1 MKGTGLKSMMLLM
14 VLVIAVLV
22 FNNVSSDAAEQ
33 TSQQAAPE
41 TQVEANA
48 KTTAMQASQPDVT
61 SQQPATTKETAQMAS
76 ESVTAVKQE
85 ENKPTVTTATT
96 EDDTTQASAPVTE
109 ASATKTT
116 TDNVAQA
123 EKDTPMMLRLSTKE
137 AQPEATST
145 ERASHESTTT
155 THTIL
160 HTNDIH
166 GRMVEEKD
174 RVLGMAKLKTLKEQ
188 QNPDL
193 LVDAGDAFQG
203 LPLSNQSKGEE
214 MAKAMNAVGY
224 DAMTAGNHEFDFG
237 YDQLKKLEGM
247 LNFPIVSSNVYK
259 DGKLAFK
266 PSVVIQKNGVRY
278 GIIGVTTPETKT
290 KTSPTGIVGVTFAD
304 PLTSVTREM
313 DRLNGQ
319 VDVFVVLSHLGIDP
333 TTKEAWRGDYLT
345 RQLSQNKQYHHPIF
359 VIDGHS
365 HTVIEHGQKFD
376 QDVLAQTGTALAN
389 VGKLTFEQTGQ
400 QFSNAEASLLNVK
413 SLADLQPDAAVKAQ
427 VDKANEAFL
436 KATSEV
442 IIPNNTVDFQGER
455 DDVRTHETNLG
466 NAITDAMEAYG
477 QKGFSRPS
485 DFAVTNSGGI
495 RASIAKGKVTLNDV
509 ITVLPFGNTIAQI
522 SVKGSDVWKA
532 FEHSLSAPTMTTD
545 GQTQLSANG
554 GLLQV
559 SKSIQ
564 VYFDMNKAP
573 GERIN
578 AIRVLNK
585 QTGQFEDLD
594 MSRTYAVAMND
605 FTASGGD
612 GFDMFGGPREE
623 GISLEQVFANYLK
636 TADLSQYATTEPQRI
651 MNGKPAQNSETPKTT
666 PPSSKGDNVIP
677 FPQTKPS
684 KVVPMTK
691 VPTADGQSQQ
701 TAMHVASE
709 HRGTAQSMA
718 PAVSMTSTNATE
730 MTGQAHMAMTQNV
743 SASGHDTAKNGAQQL
758 PNTGATEQTPI
769 VGGLFML
776 GAGLVIMRRQK
787 HRA

>member
-1 MKGTGLKSMMLLM
+1 MKRIGLKSIMLLM
-14 VLVIAVLV
+14 MLVIAVLV

-33 TSQQAAPE
+33 TSQQVAPE
-41 TQVEANA
+41 TKAELNAEKTATQV
-48 KTTAMQASQPDVT
+48 SQPDMT
-61 SQQPATTKETAQMAS
+61 SQQKTTTAETAQKPS
-76 ESVTAVKQE
+76 ESETAVKQE
-85 ENKPTVTTATT
+85 GTPTGMDAAT
-96 EDDTTQASAPVTE
+96 EDDIAQSNAPMTTE
-109 ASATKTT
+109 
-116 TDNVAQA
+116 NVAQA
-123 EKDTPMMLRLSTKE
+123 EKDTPMMLRLSTKQ
-137 AQPEATST
+137 AQPNATST
-145 ERASHESTTT
+145 DRESNETATT

-237 YDQLKKLEGM
+237 YEQLKKLEGM

-278 GIIGVTTPETKT
+278 GVIGVTTPETKT

-389 VGKLTFEQTGQ
+389 VGKLTFEQSGN

-413 SLADLQPDAAVKAQ
+413 NLAGLQPDADVKAQ
-427 VDKANEAFL
+427 VDKANDAFL

-495 RASIAKGKVTLNDV
+495 RASIAKGQVTLNDV

-522 SVKGSDVWKA
+522 SVKGSDVWRA

-594 MSRTYAVAMND
+594 MNRTYAVAMND

-651 MNGKPAQNSETPKTT
+651 INGKPAQNNVTPKTT

-684 KVVPMTK
+684 KAMPMTK
-691 VPTADGQSQQ
+691 VPTADGQAQQ
-701 TAMHVASE
+701 TAMHAASE
-709 HRGTAQSMA
+709 HCSTAQSMA
-718 PAVSMTSTNATE
+718 PAVSMTSTNETE

-743 SASGHDTAKNGAQQL
+743 SASGHDTAENGVQQL
-758 PNTGATEQTPI
+758 PNTGVTEQAPI

-776 GAGLVIMRRQK
+776 GAGLVIMRRRK

>member
-1 MKGTGLKSMMLLM
+1 M
-14 VLVIAVLV
+14 LVIAVLV

-33 TSQQAAPE
+33 TSQQVAPE
-41 TQVEANA
+41 TKAELNAEKTATQV
-48 KTTAMQASQPDVT
+48 SQPDMT
-61 SQQPATTKETAQMAS
+61 SQQKTTTAETAQKPS
-76 ESVTAVKQE
+76 ESETAVKQE
-85 ENKPTVTTATT
+85 GTPTGMDAAT
-96 EDDTTQASAPVTE
+96 EDDIAQSNAPMTTE
-109 ASATKTT
+109 
-116 TDNVAQA
+116 NVAQA
-123 EKDTPMMLRLSTKE
+123 EKDTPMMLRLSTKQ
-137 AQPEATST
+137 AQPNATST
-145 ERASHESTTT
+145 DRESNETATT

-237 YDQLKKLEGM
+237 YEQLKKLEGM

-278 GIIGVTTPETKT
+278 GVIGVTTPETKT

-389 VGKLTFEQTGQ
+389 VGKLTFEQSGN

-413 SLADLQPDAAVKAQ
+413 NLAGLQPDADVKAQ
-427 VDKANEAFL
+427 VDKANDAFL

-495 RASIAKGKVTLNDV
+495 RASIAKGQVTLNDV

-522 SVKGSDVWKA
+522 SVKGSDVWRA

-594 MSRTYAVAMND
+594 MNRTYAVAMND

-623 GISLEQVFANYLK
+623 GISLEQVFAIYLK

-651 MNGKPAQNSETPKTT
+651 INGKPAQNNVTPKTT

-684 KVVPMTK
+684 KAMPMTK
-691 VPTADGQSQQ
+691 VPIADGQAQQ
-701 TAMHVASE
+701 TAMHAASE
-709 HRGTAQSMA
+709 HCSTAQSMA
-718 PAVSMTSTNATE
+718 PAVSMTSTNETE

-743 SASGHDTAKNGAQQL
+743 SASGHDTAENGAQQL
-758 PNTGATEQTPI
+758 PNTGVTEQAPI

>member
-1 MKGTGLKSMMLLM
+1 MKATGLKSMMLLVM
-14 VLVIAVLV
+14 FIIAMLM
-22 FNNVSSDAAEQ
+22 FNNVSSYAEQ

-48 KTTAMQASQPDVT
+48 ETTTMQVNQPDMI
-61 SQQPATTKETAQMAS
+61 SQQQATTEETAQKPS
-76 ESVTAVKQE
+76 ESETAVKQE
-85 ENKPTVTTATT
+85 GTPTGMEDAT
-96 EDDTTQASAPVTE
+96 EDDTAQSNAPMTTE
-109 ASATKTT
+109 
-116 TDNVAQA
+116 NVAQPENDA
-123 EKDTPMMLRLSTKE
+123 PMMLRLSTKQ
-137 AQPEATST
+137 AQPQATST
-145 ERASHESTTT
+145 DSVQNETTKS

-174 RVLGMAKLKTLKEQ
+174 RVLGMAKLKTLKKQ

-278 GIIGVTTPETKT
+278 GVIGVTTPETKT

-389 VGKLTFEQTGQ
+389 VGKLTFEQSGQ
-400 QFSNAEASLLNVK
+400 QFSNAEARLLNVK

-532 FEHSLSAPTMTTD
+532 FEHSLSAPTMRTD

-651 MNGKPAQNSETPKTT
+651 INGKPAQNSETPKTT
-666 PPSSKGDNVIP
+666 SPASKGDNVIP
-677 FPQTKPS
+677 FPQTKPA

-701 TAMHVASE
+701 TAMHAASE

-718 PAVSMTSTNATE
+718 PAVSMTSTNGTE

-743 SASGHDTAKNGAQQL
+743 SALGHHEAKNDAQQL
-758 PNTGATEQTPI
+758 PNTGATEQAPI

-787 HRA
+787 HHA

>member
-1 MKGTGLKSMMLLM
+1 MKGIGLKSMILM
-14 VLVIAVLV
+14 VMFVVAMLMV
-22 FNNVSSDAAEQ
+22 NSVSTYAAEQ
-33 TSQQAAPE
+33 TTRNVPRT
-41 TQVEANA
+41 TQVDADVETKA
-48 KTTAMQASQPDVT
+48 TQESLPDVT
-61 SQQPATTKETAQMAS
+61 SPQQTTTEETAQKVS
-76 ESVTAVKQE
+76 ESMTAVKQE
-85 ENKPTVTTATT
+85 ENKPTVTVAAT
-96 EDDTTQASAPVTE
+96 EDDTTQASVP
-109 ASATKTT
+109 TT
-116 TDNVAQA
+116 TENVAQT
-123 EKDTPMMLRLSTKE
+123 EKDTPTTRTLAATGTPPQANSTD
-137 AQPEATST
+137 
-145 ERASHESTTT
+145 RASNETAKT
-155 THTIL
+155 THMIL

-193 LVDAGDAFQG
+193 LVDAGDVFQG

-259 DGKLAFK
+259 DGTLAFK

-278 GIIGVTTPETKT
+278 GVIGVTTPETKT

-304 PLTSVTREM
+304 PLASVTREM

-333 TTKEAWRGDYLT
+333 TTKEEWRGDYLT

-376 QDVLAQTGTALAN
+376 QDILAQTGTALAN
-389 VGKLTFEQTGQ
+389 VGKITFEQSGH
-400 QFSNAEASLLNVK
+400 QFTNVEARLLSVK
-413 SLADLQPDAAVKAQ
+413 NLANLQPDAAVKAQ
-427 VDKANEAFL
+427 VDKANAAFL

-442 IIPNNTVDFQGER
+442 IIPNNTVEFQGER

-477 QKGFSRPS
+477 QKGFSRLS

-495 RASIAKGKVTLNDV
+495 RASIATGKVTLNDV

-532 FEHSLSAPTMTTD
+532 FEHSLSAPTMTTG

-594 MSRTYAVAMND
+594 MRRTYAVAMND

-651 MNGKPAQNSETPKTT
+651 INGKPAQNSETPKTT

-677 FPQTKPS
+677 FPQSKPPQE
-684 KVVPMTK
+684 VPMTK
-691 VPTADGQSQQ
+691 VPTANGQSQQ
-701 TAMHVASE
+701 TAMHVAPE
-709 HRGTAQSMA
+709 HRDKAQSMA
-718 PAVSMTSTNATE
+718 SAVSMTSADTIE
-730 MTGQAHMAMTQNV
+730 VTGQANMAMTQNV
-743 SASGHDTAKNGAQQL
+743 SALAHHEAKNDAQQL
-758 PNTGATEQTPI
+758 PNTGATEQAPI

-776 GAGLVIMRRQK
+776 SAGLIIMRRQK
-787 HRA
+787 HHA

>member
-1 MKGTGLKSMMLLM
+1 MKGTGLKSIMLLM
-14 VLVIAVLV
+14 MFIMAMLV
-22 FNNVSSDAAEQ
+22 FNNVSSYAEQ
-33 TSQQAAPE
+33 TSQQATPE
-41 TQVEANA
+41 TKVAANA
-48 KTTAMQASQPDVT
+48 ETTTTQASQPDTT
-61 SQQPATTKETAQMAS
+61 SQQQATTEETAQKPS
-76 ESVTAVKQE
+76 ESEAAVKQE
-85 ENKPTVTTATT
+85 GTLTGIAATT
-96 EDDTTQASAPVTE
+96 EDDTAQSNAPMTTE
-109 ASATKTT
+109 
-116 TDNVAQA
+116 NVAQT
-123 EKDTPMMLRLSTKE
+123 ENDVPMMLRLSTKE
-137 AQPEATST
+137 AQPLGTST
-145 ERASHESTTT
+145 AGARKETAKS

-266 PSVVIQKNGVRY
+266 PSVVIRKNGVRY
-278 GIIGVTTPETKT
+278 GVIGVTTPETQT

-333 TTKEAWRGDYLT
+333 TTKEQWRGDYLT

-389 VGKLTFEQTGQ
+389 VGKLTFEQSGH

-442 IIPNNTVDFQGER
+442 IIPNNTIDFQGER

-466 NAITDAMEAYG
+466 NAIADAMEAYG

-522 SVKGSDVWKA
+522 SVKGSDVWQA
-532 FEHSLSAPTMTTD
+532 FEHSLSAPTMTKD

-623 GISLEQVFANYLK
+623 GISLEQVFAKYLK

-651 MNGKPAQNSETPKTT
+651 INGKPAQNSETPKTT

-677 FPQTKPS
+677 FPQSKPTED
-684 KVVPMTK
+684 VPMTK
-691 VPTADGQSQQ
+691 VPAADGQSQQ
-701 TAMHVASE
+701 TAMNVASE

-718 PAVSMTSTNATE
+718 PVVRMTSTNATG
-730 MTGQAHMAMTQNV
+730 MTGQANVAMTQNG
-743 SASGHDTAKNGAQQL
+743 SALGHHATKNDAQQL
-758 PNTGATEQTPI
+758 PNTGTTEQAPI

-776 GAGLVIMRRQK
+776 GAGLVIVRRQK

>member
-14 VLVIAVLV
+14 VLVIAVLI
-22 FNNVSSDAAEQ
+22 FNHVSSDAAEQ

-41 TQVEANA
+41 TQVEADA
-48 KTTAMQASQPDVT
+48 ETTATHTSQPDVT
-61 SQQPATTKETAQMAS
+61 SQQLATTEETAQQPS
-76 ESVTAVKQE
+76 ESVTGLKQE
-85 ENKPTVTTATT
+85 GPATATVATT
-96 EDDTTQASAPVTE
+96 EDDTIESIAPTSAE
-109 ASATKTT
+109 
-116 TDNVAQA
+116 NVAQA
-123 EKDTPMMLRLSTKE
+123 EKDTPMMLRLSAKK
-137 AQPEATST
+137 AQPEATSID
-145 ERASHESTTT
+145 RASHETAAT

-278 GIIGVTTPETKT
+278 GVIGVTTPETKT

-319 VDVFVVLSHLGIDP
+319 VDVFIVLSHLGIDP

-345 RQLSQNKQYHHPIF
+345 HQLSQNKQYHHPIF

-389 VGKLTFEQTGQ
+389 VGKLTFKQSGQ

-413 SLADLQPDAAVKAQ
+413 NLAKLQPDAAVKAQ

-545 GQTQLSANG
+545 GETQLSANG

-636 TADLSQYATTEPQRI
+636 TADLSQYATTAPQRI
-651 MNGKPAQNSETPKTT
+651 INGKPAQNSEMPKIT
-666 PPSSKGDNVIP
+666 PPSSKGDNVIL
-677 FPQTKPS
+677 FPQTKRS

-691 VPTADGQSQQ
+691 VPTAEGQSQQ

-709 HRGTAQSMA
+709 HRGMAQSMV
-718 PAVSMTSTNATE
+718 PAVSMISTDATGK
-730 MTGQAHMAMTQNV
+730 MAQAHRVMTQNV
-743 SASGHDTAKNGAQQL
+743 SALGHHEAKNDAQQL
-758 PNTGATEQTPI
+758 PNTGATEQAPI

-787 HRA
+787 HHA

>member
-1 MKGTGLKSMMLLM
+1 MKGTGLKSMMLLVM
-14 VLVIAVLV
+14 FVIAMLM
-22 FNNVSSDAAEQ
+22 FSNVSSYAEQ
-33 TSQQAAPE
+33 TSQHAAPA
-41 TQVEANA
+41 TKVEANA
-48 KTTAMQASQPDVT
+48 ETTTLQESKPDVT
-61 SQQPATTKETAQMAS
+61 SQQQVSTEETAQKMS
-76 ESVTAVKQE
+76 ESVRTVKQE
-85 ENKPTVTTATT
+85 GTPTVTTVAT
-96 EDDTTQASAPVTE
+96 EDETTQAIAP
-109 ASATKTT
+109 TT
-116 TDNVAQA
+116 TENGAHP
-123 EKDTPMMLRLSTKE
+123 EKDTPTTRTLAAIGTLPQTT
-137 AQPEATST
+137 PTD
-145 ERASHESTTT
+145 RANNETAKG

-266 PSVVIQKNGVRY
+266 PSVVIQKRGIRY
-278 GIIGVTTPETKT
+278 GVIGVTTPETKT
-290 KTSPTGIVGVTFAD
+290 KTSPTGIVGVTFED

-333 TTKEAWRGDYLT
+333 TTKEAWRGDYLS

-389 VGKLTFEQTGQ
+389 VGKITFEQSGH

-413 SLADLQPDAAVKAQ
+413 SLANLQPDATVKAQ

-532 FEHSLSAPTMTTD
+532 LEHSLSAPTMTND

-573 GERIN
+573 GKRIN

-585 QTGQFEDLD
+585 QTGQYEDLD
-594 MSRTYAVAMND
+594 LSRTYAVAMND

-636 TADLSQYATTEPQRI
+636 TANLSQYATTEPQRI
-651 MNGKPAQNSETPKTT
+651 INGKPAKNSETPKTT
-666 PPSSKGDNVIP
+666 SPSSKGDNVIP

-684 KVVPMTK
+684 KEMPMTK
-691 VPTADGQSQQ
+691 VPTANGQSQQ
-701 TAMHVASE
+701 TAMNAATK
-709 HRGTAQSMA
+709 HRGAAKSMA
-718 PAVSMTSTNATE
+718 PAVSITSTHEAG
-730 MTGQAHMAMTQNV
+730 MTGQAHVAMTQNV
-743 SASGHDTAKNGAQQL
+743 SALGHHKVKHSSQPL
-758 PNTGATEQTPI
+758 PNTGTTEQAPI

-776 GAGLVIMRRQK
+776 GAGWVMMRRQK
-787 HRA
+787 HRS

>member
-1 MKGTGLKSMMLLM
+1 MKRTGLKSIMLLVM
-14 VLVIAVLV
+14 FIIAMLM
-22 FNNVSSDAAEQ
+22 FNNISSYAEEA
-33 TSQQAAPE
+33 SQPTTPE
-41 TQVEANA
+41 TKVEANA
-48 KTTAMQASQPDVT
+48 ETTATQASQPDTT
-61 SQQPATTKETAQMAS
+61 SQPQATTEEATQTTS
-76 ESVTAVKQE
+76 ESVTAEKQE
-85 ENKPTVTTATT
+85 ETPAVTAAAT
-96 EDDTTQASAPVTE
+96 EDDTVPSSAPMTTE
-109 ASATKTT
+109 
-116 TDNVAQA
+116 NVAQTGNDA
-123 EKDTPMMLRLSTKE
+123 PMMLRLSTKQ
-137 AQPEATST
+137 AQPQATSSEGVQNKT
-145 ERASHESTTT
+145 AKS

-333 TTKEAWRGDYLT
+333 TTKEQWRGDYLT
-345 RQLSQNKQYHHPIF
+345 RQLSQNNQYHHPIF

-389 VGKLTFEQTGQ
+389 VGKITFEQSGH

-413 SLADLQPDAAVKAQ
+413 SLANLKPDATVKAQ

-466 NAITDAMEAYG
+466 NAIADAMEAYG
-477 QKGFSRPS
+477 QNGFSRPS

-532 FEHSLSAPTMTTD
+532 FEHSLSAPTMTKD

-573 GERIN
+573 GQRIH

-585 QTGQFEDLD
+585 QTGQYEDLD
-594 MSRTYAVAMND
+594 MNRTYAVAMND

-623 GISLEQVFANYLK
+623 GISLEQVFAKYLK
-636 TADLSQYATTEPQRI
+636 TADLSQYAITEPQRI
-651 MNGKPAQNSETPKTT
+651 INGKPAQNSETPKTT

-677 FPQTKPS
+677 FPQQKPS
-684 KVVPMTK
+684 KEMPMTK
-691 VPTADGQSQQ
+691 VPTANGQSQQ
-701 TAMHVASE
+701 SAMNVTPE
-709 HRGTAQSMA
+709 QCGTAQSMA
-718 PAVSMTSTNATE
+718 PVVRMTSTDATGMMSQAN
-730 MTGQAHMAMTQNV
+730 MTITQNG
-743 SASGHDTAKNGAQQL
+743 SALGHHTAKNGAQQL
-758 PNTGATEQTPI
+758 PNTGTTEKAPI